1 MYYQNPEKTTKISI
15 SVHGM
20 YKMMDELKLTS
31 AETGSSSHKEE
42 RFCLSGYRNQIILA

>member
-20 YKMMDELKLTS
+20 YKRWMNS
-31 AETGSSSHKEE
+31 NSQAETGSSSHKEE